1 MRGWVYVMTCRA
13 MPGLLKVGASSKDPF
28 IRTKELRSTGNPHDF
43 VVEYDS
49 LVDDPFM
56 LERAVH
62 ERLAHY
68 QERGDGQ
75 GAEFFRCTVEE
86 AVMAIRSLTRGAS
99 ATDTFH
105 KVERAAV
112 LAAEKARVEHLEALR
127 RDAEDQRNR
136 QQDEA
141 KRHEAEKVARQLR
154 EEQER
159 ERSLLDEARIER
171 RNAWDADQKD
181 RLYKVFKEK
190 LIRAK
195 GAEMLTNGTLIMCP
209 SCSRPLL
216 SSTPIEGEIECDACH
231 SRISVPVR

>member
-28 IRTKELRSTGNPHDF
+28 IRAKELRSTGNPHDF

-62 ERLAHY
+62 ERLAHR
-68 QERGDGQ
+68 QEIGDGQ

-86 AVMAIRSLTRGAS
+86 AVMAIRALTRGS
-99 ATDTFH
+99 CVTDTFH
-105 KVERAAV
+105 KAERDV
-112 LAAEKARVEHLEALR
+112 ILAAEKARVEHLEALR
-127 RDAEDQRNR
+127 RDAENERKR

-141 KRHEAEKVARQLR
+141 IWREAEEIAQQLR
-154 EEQER
+154 EEQAR
-159 ERSLLDEARIER
+159 ESSRLAQARIES

-181 RLYKVFKEK
+181 RLYKAFTEK

-195 GAEMLTNGTLIMCP
+195 GLEMLANGTLVMCP
-209 SCSRPLL
+209 SCNRPLL
-216 SSTPIEGEIECDACH
+216 SSTPIAGDIECDACRSH
-231 SRISVPVR
+231 VSVPVR